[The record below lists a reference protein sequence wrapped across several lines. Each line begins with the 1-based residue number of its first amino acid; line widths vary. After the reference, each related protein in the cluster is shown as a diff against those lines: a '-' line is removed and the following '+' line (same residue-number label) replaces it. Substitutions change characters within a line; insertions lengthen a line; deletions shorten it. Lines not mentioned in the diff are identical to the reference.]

1 VNASLVNGTHDQE
14 ALRDDRDR
22 PDSDRSPMMDA
33 PYQATSDVHVLPTHV
48 PLPGVGVLPVN
59 AYVLLADE
67 PVLIDTGMGNDG
79 DDFVDALTSIVDPAE
94 LRWVW
99 LTHDDADHTGSIQR
113 VLELAPQARLV
124 THAFSALRMG
134 SWWPVPLDRVHAI
147 RAGDRLAV
155 GDRTL
160 RAVAPPLYDSPLSTG
175 LLDEATGALFSVDS
189 FGALLPEA
197 TQNAA
202 EVPEDA
208 LAGGMQAWA
217 TADSPWAHLLDR
229 ERFAQVLDGV
239 RRLQPSTILSS
250 HLPAASG
257 TSLERFLEVIESVPD
272 AEPAVAP
279 NDEEFAMMVAAL
291 TEMEPQQPPV
301 AAT

>member
-1 VNASLVNGTHDQE
+1 
-14 ALRDDRDR
+14 
-22 PDSDRSPMMDA
+22 MMDA
-33 PYQATSDVHVLPTHV
+33 PYEAGSDVHVLPTHV

-59 AYVLLADE
+59 AYVLLSEE
-67 PVLIDTGMGNDG
+67 PVLIDAGMGADG
-79 DDFVDALTSIVDPAE
+79 EEFVEMLTSIIDPSL

-99 LTHDDADHTGSIQR
+99 LTHDDADHTGSVQR

-124 THAFSALRMG
+124 THAFGALRMA
-134 SWWPVPLDRVHAI
+134 SWWPVPMDRVHAI
-147 RAGDRLAV
+147 RVGDRLAV

-160 RAVAPPLYDSPLSTG
+160 RAVAPPLFDNPMSTG

-229 ERFAQVLDGV
+229 ERFGQVLEGV
-239 RRLQPSTILSS
+239 RRLQPSQILSS
-250 HLPAASG
+250 HLPAADG
-257 TSLERFLEVIESVPD
+257 TSLERFLEVLRSVPD

-279 NDEEFAMMVAAL
+279 NDAEFAQMVAAM
-291 TEMEPQQPPV
+291 TETEIQPQQPV
-301 AAT
+301 TAM

>member
-1 VNASLVNGTHDQE
+1 
-14 ALRDDRDR
+14 
-22 PDSDRSPMMDA
+22 MMDA
-33 PYQATSDVHVLPTHV
+33 PYQAGPDVHVLPTAV

-59 AYVLLADE
+59 AYVLLAEE
-67 PVLIDTGMGNDG
+67 PVLVDTGLGADG
-79 DDFVDALTSIVDPAE
+79 EQFIDALASIIDPGA

-113 VLELAPQARLV
+113 VLELASQARLV
-124 THAFSALRMG
+124 THALSALRMA

-147 RAGDRLAV
+147 RVGDRLHV

-160 RAVAPPLYDSPLSTG
+160 RAVAPPLYDNPMSTG

-197 TQNAA
+197 TQDAA
-202 EVPEDA
+202 DVPEDV

-217 TADSPWAHLLDR
+217 AADSPWAHLLDR
-229 ERFAQVLDGV
+229 ERFGQVLEGV
-239 RRLQPSTILSS
+239 RRLQPSRILSS
-250 HLPAASG
+250 HLPAANG
-257 TSLERFLEVIESVPD
+257 TSLERFLQVLGSVPE

-279 NDEEFAMMVAAL
+279 NDEEFTQMVAAL
-291 TEMEPQQPPV
+291 TEMQPEQPAV